1 MSPLCLSRFG
11 FGPTKFDRKC
21 GHRLLHVTTL
31 FRCISPVIRHDTCD
45 KDIIKIVLLTS
56 IGRLGKFA
64 PSHVQIQCSG
74 QPVFPEYLGLV
85 LSPAEVVIS
94 PGLPPKLASP
104 DWSPYSKQ
112 VQDAKWIMCQDA
124 QERSGPTQPVGTLK
138 SSKAEQVR
146 TGQTL
151 SRTSRSNS
159 LSSGEGR
166 SGRSRRR
173 SVSASKKKRRA
184 SAGPPA
190 GRLQKYNTV
199 QGIVV
204 PKQPLGPS
212 GTSLPSSGPPPP
224 SGPPWAQTHTSESKS
239 SPAGPPPPSTRNA
252 PLRSSSMIVKPTGTP
267 PSKPPTRASFDPYP
281 PQPHVSIPAPS
292 FTSARPSQSPS
303 QRAALA
309 SKSTHVSSPRISAR
323 ALLRRLIS
331 DNFSGGSANS
341 VWRATTSAAGY
352 SEGPTLW
359 AATSATGE
367 VFNGWSKHSASK
379 NIAHASVR
387 SSVRLVATSQ
397 LCEENPGSVSC

>member
-94 PGLPPKLASP
+94 PALPPKLASP

-112 VQDAKWIMCQDA
+112 VQEAKWILCQDA
-124 QERSGPTQPVGTLK
+124 QERSGPTQP
-138 SSKAEQVR
+138 
-146 TGQTL
+146 
-151 SRTSRSNS
+151 
-159 LSSGEGR
+159 
-166 SGRSRRR
+166 
-173 SVSASKKKRRA
+173 
-184 SAGPPA
+184 
-190 GRLQKYNTV
+190 
-199 QGIVV
+199 
-204 PKQPLGPS
+204 
-212 GTSLPSSGPPPP
+212 
-224 SGPPWAQTHTSESKS
+224 THTSESKS

-267 PSKPPTRASFDPYP
+267 PSKPPPRASFDPYP
-281 PQPHVSIPAPS
+281 PQPHVSIPAPT